1 MHDFQMLIW
10 FLSPSATNF
19 RKLFNLEINLYLYTA
34 VVFSLKTCFVFFNE
48 HCFFLTYCRYCCS
61 FRTHQQKEP
70 NTACVSY
77 CSMRQSPETAFYFL
91 SVYLVD
97 KSKHSSNNQ
106 KVMASF
112 LRVNKVL
119 QVNLR
124 KEQQI
129 LIFLNKSI
137 VFMQTNQV
145 PNFSCFNPVSKFLG
159 DEKKRNALFSCLCH
173 LVSTGIIKKKKTE
186 Q

>member
-1 MHDFQMLIW
+1 M
-10 FLSPSATNF
+10 S
-19 RKLFNLEINLYLYTA
+19 TA
-34 VVFSLKTCFVFFNE
+34 
-48 HCFFLTYCRYCCS
+48 FLTYHSYCCS

-77 CSMRQSPETAFYFL
+77 CSMRQSPETAFYMYFL

-119 QVNLR
+119 QVNLQ

-129 LIFLNKSI
+129 LLKQIYSI
-137 VFMQTNQV
+137 YA
-145 PNFSCFNPVSKFLG
+145 
-159 DEKKRNALFSCLCH
+159 D
-173 LVSTGIIKKKKTE
+173 
-186 Q
+186 